1 VTVGI
6 PTEEHRMQQIRKL
19 TDVSRALTNA
29 ATLEDV
35 LQLTAARAADLL
47 MAEKS
52 LLLVANG
59 DGLLAL
65 RSSHGIDPAL
75 AERFHEPLSEALV
88 PNLARLLDAQP
99 ETLLAVPLVVAG
111 AIKGI
116 LVVIRGAGSTSSD
129 QDEWLLS
136 ALADQAAGALEK
148 TRLDE
153 IGEFREQLIGIIG
166 HDLRN
171 PLSTVVLGAH
181 FLLNCEGLGE
191 RETEVARKIARNA
204 SLATRLIDQLLDLT
218 RSRLGGGIPIDARS
232 FDLMDVCM
240 EIMGETELM
249 HPDRPIHLHVRGDL
263 VGVWDRDRMYQ
274 VLANLVG
281 NAIQHGAPRSAIEL
295 RADGGLSEVV
305 IEVANR
311 GNPIP
316 PEALPFIFDAF
327 RKGRTAHPSRTQGL
341 GLGLF
346 IAHQVVRSHGGSI
359 TATSSESD
367 GTTLRVRLPRSAVP
381 AVPAKP
387 SPGPRP
393 TEKIAL
399 LPAPDCR

>member
-1 VTVGI
+1 MTVGT
-6 PTEEHRMQQIRKL
+6 PAEDHRTQQIRKL
-19 TDVSRALTNA
+19 TEVSRALTYA
-29 ATLEDV
+29 ATLDEV
-35 LQLTAARAADLL
+35 LQLTVARAADLL
-47 MAEKS
+47 LAEKA

-59 DGLLAL
+59 DGLLVL
-65 RSSHGIDPAL
+65 RSSHGVDPAL
-75 AERFHEPLSEALV
+75 AERFREPLSEALV
-88 PNLARLLDAQP
+88 PRLARLLDAQP
-99 ETLLAVPLVVAG
+99 ETLLAVPLVMAG
-111 AIKGI
+111 AIRGI

-136 ALADQAAGALEK
+136 ALADQAAAALEK

-153 IGEFREQLIGIIG
+153 IGEFREQLIGVIG

-171 PLSTVVLGAH
+171 PLSTIVIGAH
-181 FLLNCEGLGE
+181 FLLHCEGLGQK
-191 RETEVARKIARNA
+191 ETEVARKIARNA

-249 HPDRPIHLHVRGDL
+249 HPDRPIHLHVQGDL
-263 VGVWDRDRMYQ
+263 VGVWDRDRVYQ

-281 NAIQHGAPRSAIEL
+281 NAVQHGAPRSAIEL
-295 RADGGLSEVV
+295 RVDGGQSEVV
-305 IEVANR
+305 MEVANR
-311 GNPIP
+311 GDSIP
-316 PEALPFIFDAF
+316 PEILPFIFDAF
-327 RKGRTAHPSRTQGL
+327 RKGRTADSSRTQGL

-346 IAHQVVRSHGGSI
+346 IAHQIVRSHGGSI

-381 AVPAKP
+381 AVAVA
-387 SPGPRP
+387 GR
-393 TEKIAL
+393 A
-399 LPAPDCR
+399 AARAAAQ

>member
-19 TDVSRALTNA
+19 TEVSRALTYA
-29 ATLEDV
+29 ATLDEV
-35 LQLTAARAADLL
+35 LQLTVTRAADLL

-65 RSSHGIDPAL
+65 RSSHGVDPAL
-75 AERFHEPLSEALV
+75 IERFREPLSEAFV
-88 PNLARLLDAQP
+88 PRLARLLDVQP
-99 ETLLAVPLVVAG
+99 ETFLAVPLVVAG
-111 AIKGI
+111 TIKGI
-116 LVVIRGAGSTSSD
+116 LVVIRGACSIGSD

-136 ALADQAAGALEK
+136 ALADQAAAALEK

-153 IGEFREQLIGIIG
+153 IGEFREQLIGVIG

-171 PLSTVVLGAH
+171 PLSTIVMGAH
-181 FLLNCEGLGE
+181 LLLRSEGLGQK
-191 RETEVARKIARNA
+191 ETEVARKIARNA

-218 RSRLGGGIPIDARS
+218 RSRLGGGIPIDVTP
-232 FDLMDVCM
+232 FDLIDVCM

-249 HPDRPIHLHVRGDL
+249 HPDRPIHLHVQGDM

-274 VLANLVG
+274 VLSNLVG
-281 NAIQHGAPRSAIEL
+281 NAVQHGAPRSAIEL
-295 RADGGLSEVV
+295 RADGRQSEVV

-311 GNPIP
+311 GDSIP
-316 PEALPFIFDAF
+316 PEILPFIFDAF
-327 RKGRTAHPSRTQGL
+327 RKGRTADSSQTQGL

-346 IAHQVVRSHGGSI
+346 IAHQIVRSHGGSI

-367 GTTLRVRLPRSAVP
+367 GTTLRVRLPRGAVP
-381 AVPAKP
+381 AV
-387 SPGPRP
+387 R
-393 TEKIAL
+393 
-399 LPAPDCR
+399 